1 MLGGQMLSQ
10 AEGQWGVAMNVAM
23 SGMRAGAGQP
33 PHRAWQAGARHP
45 QALMALLAS
54 LQSR

>member
-1 MLGGQMLSQ
+1 MLSQ